1 MRFDERKMK
10 ILSAIVETYIRT
22 GEPVGSKTLS
32 EMPGIGVSPAT
43 VRNEMAS
50 LFSMGLL
57 EQPHTSAGRI
67 PSHLGYR
74 IYVDRLMKEEPLTE
88 KERDE
93 IDALFNVGD
102 PDPDRLLQDAAEA
115 LAEYTD
121 CATVAMT
128 TTPSYV
134 TVEHIDIVP
143 ADKSNSAVLSLIA
156 FGMKSKARIV
166 IVPMQDYLQLD
177 SSDRLNTPGIPSGNW
192 EWRLSPDDI
201 CDSLTETVKRLSHGR
216 NKY

>member
-67 PSHLGYR
+67 PSHHGYK
-74 IYVDRLMKEEPLTE
+74 I
-88 KERDE
+88 
-93 IDALFNVGD
+93 
-102 PDPDRLLQDAAEA
+102 
-115 LAEYTD
+115 
-121 CATVAMT
+121 
-128 TTPSYV
+128 
-134 TVEHIDIVP
+134 
-143 ADKSNSAVLSLIA
+143 
-156 FGMKSKARIV
+156 
-166 IVPMQDYLQLD
+166 
-177 SSDRLNTPGIPSGNW
+177 
-192 EWRLSPDDI
+192 
-201 CDSLTETVKRLSHGR
+201 
-216 NKY
+216 

>member
-143 ADKSNSAVLSLIA
+143 ADKSTVVLLVIA
-156 FGMKSKARIV
+156 SNGVVKSKV
-166 IVPMQDYLQLD
+166 C
-177 SSDRLNTPGIPSGNW
+177 
-192 EWRLSPDDI
+192 RLSFCVNAGIIDFFKK
-201 CDSLTETVKRLSHGR
+201 LTILTMIDCK
-216 NKY
+216 

>member
-143 ADKSNSAVLSLIA
+143 ADKSTVVLLVIA
-156 FGMKSKARIV
+156 SNGVVKSKV
-166 IVPMQDYLQLD
+166 C
-177 SSDRLNTPGIPSGNW
+177 
-192 EWRLSPDDI
+192 RLSFCVNAGIIDFFKKFANSKFSGHTLEEI
-201 CDSLTETVKRLSHGR
+201 STE
-216 NKY
+216 

>member
-22 GEPVGSKTLS
+22 GEPVGSKALS

-74 IYVDRLMKEEPLTE
+74 IYIDRLMKEEPLPFLLDETFANYDE
-88 KERDE
+88 ER
-93 IDALFNVGD
+93 L
-102 PDPDRLLQDAAEA
+102 RQTLRW
-115 LAEYTD
+115 LAEQENQIFLFT
-121 CATVAMT
+121 CR
-128 TTPSYV
+128 
-134 TVEHIDIVP
+134 E
-143 ADKSNSAVLSLIA
+143 NE
-156 FGMKSKARIV
+156 MKLLKEEGISFVSI
-166 IVPMQDYLQLD
+166 QL
-177 SSDRLNTPGIPSGNW
+177 
-192 EWRLSPDDI
+192 
-201 CDSLTETVKRLSHGR
+201 
-216 NKY
+216 